1 MTRMLSPLEKSSLR
15 WLSRARTITEIALL
29 EGKSTRE
36 IEFCITRALSSL
48 GMRS

>member
-1 MTRMLSPLEKSSLR
+1 
-15 WLSRARTITEIALL
+15 LL